1 MINYSRKDAKAADPS
16 SPGTAILLK
25 KTLKIKTESLR
36 FAKKFFSVLF
46 NKGIFQMEW
55 GKKKVT
61 ELTFPHVAD

>member
-1 MINYSRKDAKAADPS
+1 MINYSGKGAKAADPS

-25 KTLKIKTESLR
+25 NTLKIKTESLR
-36 FAKKFFSVLF
+36 FAKKIFSMLF

-55 GKKKVT
+55 KKKKIT